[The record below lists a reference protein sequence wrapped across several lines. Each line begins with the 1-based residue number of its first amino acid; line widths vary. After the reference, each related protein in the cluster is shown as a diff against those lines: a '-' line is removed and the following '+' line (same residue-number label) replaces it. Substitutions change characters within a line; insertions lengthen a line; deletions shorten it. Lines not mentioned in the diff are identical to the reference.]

1 MWLLR
6 YNGCPMRAVLIV
18 NPIAGRGRGIR
29 AAADAAEVLRE
40 HGWSIEARQTSGPG
54 HATELASQASADVDV
69 VVSVGGDGTLSETLS
84 GLLTSKTP
92 CGLIPCGT
100 GNDFARF
107 VGINPSARGAAE
119 QIAHGSAW
127 PIDVA
132 AVNDGQKHF
141 VNVLGIGFD
150 AAVAARINR
159 RRRVSAGLWAY
170 MPAILSE
177 VACRSHL
184 QATVEVDGRLFED
197 DWLLVAVA
205 NGNAY
210 GSGFRIAPEA
220 CCDDGLLDVILVR
233 GSGRIEILRNL
244 WLARQGKHLAHP
256 KVIMARGRS
265 IRIRTQVPAPVM
277 TDGDVGLCTPI
288 QIEAVPGAALLWK

>member
-1 MWLLR
+1 
-6 YNGCPMRAVLIV
+6 MRAVLVV

-29 AAADAAEVLRE
+29 AAADAAKVLRE
-40 HGWSIEARQTSGPG
+40 YEWSTQTVHTSGPA
-54 HATELASQASADVDV
+54 HATELASRAAADADV

-84 GLLTSKTP
+84 GLLASKTP

-107 VGINPSARGAAE
+107 VGIRPGARAAAA
-119 QIAHGSAW
+119 QIAHGAAW

-132 AVNDGQKHF
+132 SVNGGQSHF

-184 QATVEVDGRLFED
+184 QATVEVDGRRFED
-197 DWLLVAVA
+197 EWLLVAVA

-233 GSGRIEILRNL
+233 GSGRMEILRNL
-244 WLARQGKHLAHP
+244 WLARHGKHLTHP
-256 KVIMARGRS
+256 KVQMIRGRR
-265 IRIRTQVPAPVM
+265 IRIHTQRQAPVM
-277 TDGDVGLCTPI
+277 VDGDVSLHTPLE
-288 QIEAVPGAALLWK
+288 IEAVPGAALLWK

>member
-1 MWLLR
+1 
-6 YNGCPMRAVLIV
+6 MRAVLIV

-29 AAADAAEVLRE
+29 AAADATRVLRE
-40 HGWSIEARQTSGPG
+40 HGWSVEVTQTSAPG
-54 HATELASQASADVDV
+54 HATELGSAAAAEADV

-107 VGINPSARGAAE
+107 VGINPSARRAAE
-119 QIAHGSAW
+119 QIARGAAR
-127 PIDVA
+127 PIDIA
-132 AVNDGQKHF
+132 RVNGGQRHF

-184 QATVEVDGRLFED
+184 QATVEVDGERFED
-197 DWLLVAVA
+197 EWLLVAVA
-205 NGNAY
+205 NGSAY

-233 GSGRIEILRNL
+233 GSGRIEILHNL

-256 KVIMARGRS
+256 KVTMARGRS
-265 IRIRTQVPAPVM
+265 IRIHTQRQAPVM
-277 TDGDVGLCTPI
+277 VDGDVGLSTPI